1 MMTIAAVGVAWY
13 VAAMIYLM
21 AVSGRRI
28 RSYR

>member
-1 MMTIAAVGVAWY
+1 MLTIAAIGAAWF

-21 AVSGRRI
+21 AVSGSRI

>member
-1 MMTIAAVGVAWY
+1 MLTIAAIGAAWF

-21 AVSGRRI
+21 AVSGARI